1 MAIYPRGAGRCR
13 GQGSG
18 IFQHQAHKLKDV
30 KTDVLETGSKM
41 VTTYSDRFKRDL
53 LVTLHDSQFQI
64 IQIYLTL
71 DLGTIPQF

>member
-13 GQGSG
+13 GRGSG

-41 VTTYSDRFKRDL
+41 VTTHSDRFKRDL
-53 LVTLHDSQFQI
+53 LVTLHI
-64 IQIYLTL
+64 CHIEYI
-71 DLGTIPQF
+71 